1 MKTIDQ
7 IRDSINAIQSEH
19 SKRNDFTPR
28 QLKKAGDESRFL
40 KLCIYYL
47 KTNPTE
53 QFINQQRDE
62 TIHKIAFTEKII
74 GTKKPKL
81 LKSELKP
88 MKEQLKML
96 NYLLS
101 KK

>member
-1 MKTIDQ
+1 MK
-7 IRDSINAIQSEH
+7 
-19 SKRNDFTPR
+19 
-28 QLKKAGDESRFL
+28 
-40 KLCIYYL
+40 
-47 KTNPTE
+47 
-53 QFINQQRDE
+53 

-101 KK
+101 KKQTI